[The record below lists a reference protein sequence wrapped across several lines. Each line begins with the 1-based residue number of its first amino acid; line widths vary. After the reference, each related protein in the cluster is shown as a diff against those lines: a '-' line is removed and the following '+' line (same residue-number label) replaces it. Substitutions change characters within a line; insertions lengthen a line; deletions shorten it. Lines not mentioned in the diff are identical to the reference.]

1 MTTGVRKR
9 SRGGVLQPAGPHSH
23 SRSRT
28 FKMIRRN
35 WELYLFVLPAVIYF
49 LVFHF
54 YPMYG
59 VQIAF
64 KEYIATR
71 GIWGS
76 PWVGFEHFSRFFNA
90 YFFWDLIRNTLL
102 INIYQLALFPVS
114 IIVAL
119 SINELRHG
127 FFKSSVQTITYAPHF
142 ISVVVMAGMIIA
154 LLNPVTGIVNVLIQ
168 KLGGEPIGFLTDPGW
183 FKTVFVLSGEWQNL
197 GWGAIIYLAALAG
210 IDPQLHEA
218 AKVDGA
224 SRLQR
229 IWHINLPGILP
240 TIIILLILNMG
251 SFMAIGFEKIYL
263 LQNPLNMESSDVI
276 QTYVYRSGLLQAQY
290 SYSAA
295 VGLFNSL
302 INFALLISFN
312 QIARKTGET
321 SLW

>member
-9 SRGGVLQPAGPHSH
+9 NRGRVLRPAGPRIHGRGH
-23 SRSRT
+23 T
-28 FKMIRRN
+28 FRMIARN
-35 WELYLFVLPAVIYF
+35 WELYLFVLPALIYF

-64 KEYIATR
+64 KDYVATK

-76 PWVGFEHFSRFFNA
+76 PWVGFEHFRRFFNA

-114 IIVAL
+114 IVVAL
-119 SINELRHG
+119 SINELRNG

-154 LLNPVTGIVNVLIQ
+154 LLNPVTGVVNVIIQ
-168 KLGGEPIGFLTDPGW
+168 KLGGQPIGFLTEPGW

-224 SRLQR
+224 TRLQR
-229 IWHINLPGILP
+229 IWHINLPGIRP
-240 TIIILLILNMG
+240 TIIILLILSMG
-251 SFMAIGFEKIYL
+251 SFMTIGFEKIYL

-312 QIARKTGET
+312 QIARRTGET

>member
-1 MTTGVRKR
+1 
-9 SRGGVLQPAGPHSH
+9 
-23 SRSRT
+23 
-28 FKMIRRN
+28 MIARN

-64 KEYIATR
+64 KEYVATK

-76 PWVGFEHFSRFFNA
+76 PWVGFEHFRRFFNA

-114 IIVAL
+114 IVVAL
-119 SINELRHG
+119 SINELRNG

-154 LLNPVTGIVNVLIQ
+154 LLNPVTGIVNVIIQ
-168 KLGGEPIGFLTDPGW
+168 KLGGQPIGFLTEPGW

-224 SRLQR
+224 TRLQR
-229 IWHINLPGILP
+229 IWHINLPGIRP
-240 TIIILLILNMG
+240 TIIILLILSMG
-251 SFMAIGFEKIYL
+251 SFMTIGFEKIYL

-312 QIARKTGET
+312 QIARRTGET

>member
-1 MTTGVRKR
+1 MTTGIRKR
-9 SRGGVLQPAGPHSH
+9 NRGGVLQPAGPHPH
-23 SRSRT
+23 ARSRS
-28 FKMIRRN
+28 FKMIARN

-154 LLNPVTGIVNVLIQ
+154 LLNPVTGILNVIIQ
-168 KLGGEPIGFLTDPGW
+168 KLGGQPIGFLTEPAW

-312 QIARKTGET
+312 QIARKMGET